1 MPDSSSEN
9 VSSAIGNWNICPL
22 FTISVPMGLSSTGPT
37 LETGGDGVKVGDGR
51 GVVEITA
58 DDVITDDVITDD
70 VVARELV

>member
-1 MPDSSSEN
+1 
-9 VSSAIGNWNICPL
+9 
-22 FTISVPMGLSSTGPT
+22 MGLSSTGPT

-58 DDVITDDVITDD
+58 DDVIIDDVITDG